1 MIAPLGLFAA
11 LLLLGSALTKARD
24 PARAR
29 TATGRLTGTRGM
41 WPGLLALGAGLVEV
55 AAGVGLIAAPLT
67 GAMVPAFAAAALWA
81 TYALALWLR
90 RGQVLDCGCDWA
102 ATARAI
108 DTAQV
113 VRPALLA
120 LLALGLG
127 LRGTTELPGPIDWI
141 AAFALVALYGAASEI
156 LAIPRPRWRT
166 A

>member
-29 TATGRLTGTRGM
+29 TATGRLTGTYGTFAA
-41 WPGLLALGAGLVEV
+41 LLALGAGLVEV

-67 GAMVPAFAAAALWA
+67 GVMGPALAAALLWA
-81 TYALALWLR
+81 AYAIALGLR

-102 ATARAI
+102 GTARPI
-108 DTAQV
+108 DAAQV
-113 VRPALLA
+113 LRPALLA

-127 LRGTTELPGPIDWI
+127 LRGATDMPGPIDGI
-141 AAFALVALYGAASEI
+141 AAIALFALYGAAAEI

>member
-1 MIAPLGLFAA
+1 MIAAITLFAA

-29 TATGRLTGTRGM
+29 TATARLTGTHGTLA
-41 WPGLLALGAGLVEV
+41 GLLALGAGLVEA

-67 GAMVPAFAAAALWA
+67 QAMAPALAAAALWA
-81 TYALALWLR
+81 TYALALGLR

-102 ATARAI
+102 GTARAI
-108 DTAQV
+108 DAAHSL
-113 VRPALLA
+113 RPALLA

-127 LRGTTELPGPIDWI
+127 LRGFSDIPGPMDWI
-141 AAFALVALYGAASEI
+141 AAFALVALYGAAGEI